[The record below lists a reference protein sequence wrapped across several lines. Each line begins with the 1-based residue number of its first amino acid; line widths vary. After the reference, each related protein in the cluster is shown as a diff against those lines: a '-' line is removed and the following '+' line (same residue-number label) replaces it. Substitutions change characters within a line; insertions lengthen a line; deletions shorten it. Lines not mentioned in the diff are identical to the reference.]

1 MSVRRFILSAA
12 TPERGARTSIGI
24 DRMALMRHQ
33 VADIRDMYAND
44 LRFVEL
50 F

>member
-1 MSVRRFILSAA
+1 
-12 TPERGARTSIGI
+12 
-24 DRMALMRHQ
+24 MALMRHQ